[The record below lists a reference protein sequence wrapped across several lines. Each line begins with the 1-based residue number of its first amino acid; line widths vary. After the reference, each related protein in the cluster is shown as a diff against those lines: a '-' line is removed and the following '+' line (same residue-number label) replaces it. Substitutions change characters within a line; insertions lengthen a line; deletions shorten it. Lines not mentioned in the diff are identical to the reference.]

1 MLESWTKIIPEY
13 QHIME
18 YVDQE
23 INKYIAQAVTTA
35 KKVITEH
42 KEQVEKIV
50 ATLLEKETIEKEEFE
65 NLVK

>member
-23 INKYIAQAVTTA
+23 INKYIAQAVTTS